1 MGLLMRRHRQP
12 PQPPKAEPEKVH
24 PVTEK
29 TDYKAMKKAELVEIA
44 LNEGIGVPEGATKK
58 ELLDLLEG

>member
-12 PQPPKAEPEKVH
+12 PQQPKAESKKVH

-29 TDYKAMKKAELVEIA
+29 VDYKAMKKAELEEIA
-44 LNEGIGVPEGATKK
+44 LNKGLGVPEGATKK
-58 ELLDLLEG
+58 ELLTLLEG